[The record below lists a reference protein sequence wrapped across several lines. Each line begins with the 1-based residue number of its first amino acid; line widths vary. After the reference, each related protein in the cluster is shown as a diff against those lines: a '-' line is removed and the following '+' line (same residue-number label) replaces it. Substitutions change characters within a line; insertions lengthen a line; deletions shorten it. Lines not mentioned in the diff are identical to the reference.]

1 MAYPS
6 SLHSLAPGYSPWDDT
21 SMLINSPSSGIMPTQ
36 DEYNLH
42 VVEGTHKFLCVILA
56 FRVVY
61 KVPYGMN
68 FPALTMA

>member
-42 VVEGTHKFLCVILA
+42 GVEGTHKFLMCYSLRSEMFIR
-56 FRVVY
+56 F
-61 KVPYGMN
+61 
-68 FPALTMA
+68 LTE